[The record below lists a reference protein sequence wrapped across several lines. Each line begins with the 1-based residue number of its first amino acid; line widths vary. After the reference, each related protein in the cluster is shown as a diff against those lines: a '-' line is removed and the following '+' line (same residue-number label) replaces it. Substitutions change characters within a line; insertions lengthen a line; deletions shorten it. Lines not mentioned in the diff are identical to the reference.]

1 MTHLDA
7 SADSSSVPVI
17 SVTSPEHGTRDLQ
30 DWDCVESL
38 DLPLFEHTLT
48 HVRDHGSLPPDTVS
62 KEDQNLLGLS
72 GVSESEVERLRADV
86 EDWFR
91 RLVQESNASASSD
104 TSEKAKVKAKA
115 REIKICILDGFLLYP
130 PPQPDPSTS
139 TAGAAGSTTSTT
151 PPTRSEQLAHLSTL
165 AHTLLSP
172 RLFLASTRAQTLT
185 RRLARSGYVTLEG
198 FWTDPPGYVEDVV
211 WPNYARDHAWMYRG
225 GDVDAG
231 VFDEERCRDE
241 HVLVC
246 PGQGAWEMERCLE
259 WGVERLKGAV
269 EARLRRVS

>member
-1 MTHLDA
+1 MGA
-7 SADSSSVPVI
+7 
-17 SVTSPEHGTRDLQ
+17 
-30 DWDCVESL
+30 
-38 DLPLFEHTLT
+38 
-48 HVRDHGSLPPDTVS
+48 
-62 KEDQNLLGLS
+62 S
-72 GVSESEVERLRADV
+72 GVSESEVERLRAEV

-91 RLVQESNASASSD
+91 QLVQESSD
-104 TSEKAKVKAKA
+104 TSEKAKAKA

-130 PPQPDPSTS
+130 PPQPDPATSAGAAASGASSTSRPQNPTSTS
-139 TAGAAGSTTSTT
+139 TPPISTIEPS
-151 PPTRSEQLAHLSTL
+151 RAEQLTHLSTL

-172 RLFLASTRAQTLT
+172 RLFLASTRAQTLA

-231 VFDEERCRDE
+231 VFDDERCRDE

-246 PGQGAWEMERCLE
+246 PGQGNWEMDRCLG

-269 EARLRRVS
+269 EERLRRE